1 MLISGLSKDQ
11 EENVR
16 IMQSLLELRN
26 EIWQAHVK
34 NISFSQGDGA
44 STNRICHLPHSS
56 EIHSRWIILQT
67 DLKKALISKLHI
79 KTYKARADFGVTSKQ
94 VQMGLFS
101 WRPFLNSLAPW
112 PSNLS
117 FLRLSSLFCV
127 IGAIIWPLQGYCEN
141 LKDDKYKA
149 FNKTSSD
156 SLPRLCW
163 HI

>member
-79 KTYKARADFGVTSKQ
+79 KTYKARADLGVTSKQ
-94 VQMGLFS
+94 VQIGLFS
-101 WRPFLNSLAPW
+101 WP
-112 PSNLS
+112 PSPTVWQPGQVTS

-127 IGAIIWPLQGYCEN
+127 IGVIIWPSQGYCEN

-163 HI
+163 YI